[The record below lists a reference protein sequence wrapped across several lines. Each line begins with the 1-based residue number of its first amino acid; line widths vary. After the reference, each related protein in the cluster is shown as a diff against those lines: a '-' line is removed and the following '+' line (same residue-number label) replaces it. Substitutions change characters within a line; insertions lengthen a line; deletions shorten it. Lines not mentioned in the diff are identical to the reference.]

1 MPTVPQALA
10 KHRLQHPP
18 AAPTPATAARLTA
31 LRTSAAATLP
41 ESLQGPEHEPLFF
54 PHALDL
60 DDLDQSTEGI
70 AEMESRLRFGQLRS
84 SLDKLRLHL
93 HIKQRMLVFKAQ
105 NIRHQASVTRAL
117 GLLDSNEGKLIG
129 FAEKYRAAHAAYKEL
144 VGDGPWQAEWRELRR
159 EDIRLLRDSKEPT
172 EDEVGTEGHREVSWI
187 WQTGDKQQGTIP
199 GIANGTSNLDN
210 L

>member
-1 MPTVPQALA
+1 
-10 KHRLQHPP
+10 
-18 AAPTPATAARLTA
+18 
-31 LRTSAAATLP
+31 
-41 ESLQGPEHEPLFF
+41 
-54 PHALDL
+54 
-60 DDLDQSTEGI
+60 
-70 AEMESRLRFGQLRS
+70 MESRLRFGQLRS

-129 FAEKYRAAHAAYKEL
+129 FAEKYCAAHAAYKEL

-199 GIANGTSNLDN
+199 GIANGMSNLDH